1 MLPGRTFL
9 SCEHTMEPPRS
20 KAFPSATRRS
30 RCSPSKS
37 APAVLLL
44 RVLLACVCSTGT
56 AFASDRPP
64 NIVMIVADDLGY
76 ADLHCQGA
84 PWQTPHFDALAKAG
98 TRFTSFYVAQ
108 PVCTA
113 SRAGFLT
120 GCYPNRV
127 GLHGALN
134 HTSRNGIHPD
144 EQLLPELLHECGYAT
159 AIFGKWHLGTAADF
173 HPLRH
178 GFDEYLGIPYSNDNS
193 RYHPVLAAEMP
204 PLPLFDGFDVI
215 ERDPDQSSFTR
226 RFTDRAISFM
236 REHAARPFFLYI
248 PHVMPHVPIFA
259 SEQFKGRSGHG
270 LYGDVIQELDWSI
283 GQIVQTLHD
292 LKLAENTLVIVFSD
306 NGAWL
311 SYGEHAGSNR
321 PYREG
326 KLTVFEGGVR
336 VPCVMSWPGRIPAG
350 RTCSQPVISLDL
362 LPTIMAYAGGRLP
375 DMPIDGRAVRE
386 LLEGDPNAAS
396 PHEAFYF
403 YAGEELQAV
412 RSGRWKLHFP
422 HPYITTLAEP
432 GRNGKP
438 SGWGTAQAKSITQ
451 SGIDGIASR
460 HGGRIEQLPLSLFD
474 LQSDPGEQKNVA
486 AEHPEIVGRLS
497 ELADIARK
505 DLGDSLRQIQGTGL
519 RPAGQTTAK

>member
-1 MLPGRTFL
+1 MQTNLHPVVLP
-9 SCEHTMEPPRS
+9 HTTHPPDS
-20 KAFPSATRRS
+20 RS
-30 RCSPSKS
+30 RFSRLSMLHIS
-37 APAVLLL
+37 V
-44 RVLLACVCSTGT
+44 RVPLVVCFLLANLITGMKSVPVS
-56 AFASDRPP
+56 AADQPP
-64 NIVMIVADDLGY
+64 NIVMIVADDMGY

-84 PWQTPHFDALAKAG
+84 PWQTPQLDALAASG

-127 GLHGALN
+127 SLQGALN

-144 EQLLPELLHECGYAT
+144 EQLLPELLSERGYAT
-159 AIFGKWHLGTAADF
+159 AIFGKWHLGAAADF
-173 HPLRH
+173 HPLKH
-178 GFDEYLGIPYSNDNS
+178 GFDQYLGIPWSNDNS

-204 PLPLFDGFDVI
+204 PLPLYDGFEVI
-215 ERDPDQSSFTR
+215 ERDPDQSRFTQ
-226 RFTDRAISFM
+226 RFTDRAVGFI
-236 REHAARPFFLYI
+236 RQHAARPFFLYL

-259 SEQFKGRSGHG
+259 SEKFKGRSGHG

-283 GQIVQTLHD
+283 GQIVQTLQD
-292 LKLAENTLVIVFSD
+292 LKLTENTLVIVFSD

-336 VPCVMSWPGRIPAG
+336 VPCMMSWPGRIPAG
-350 RTCSQPVISLDL
+350 RTCSEPVISLDL

-375 DMPIDGRAVRE
+375 EKRIDGRSVRD
-386 LLEGDPNAAS
+386 LLEGRQNAVS
-396 PHEAFYF
+396 PHEALYF
-403 YAGEELQAV
+403 YAGDELQAV
-412 RSGRWKLHFP
+412 RSGRWKLHLP

-438 SGWGTAQAKSITQ
+438 SGWGTTQAKAITQ

-474 LQSDPGEQKNVA
+474 LHDDPGERRNLA
-486 AEHPEIVGRLS
+486 AEHPDIVARLS
-497 ELADIARK
+497 ALAEVARK
-505 DLGDSLRQIQGTGL
+505 DLGDSLQQIQGTGV
-519 RPAGQTTAK
+519 RPAGQAGSQ